1 MKRYFLTL
9 LVTIVSMVANAQQW
23 EIDFEGIGNYSPLRT
38 GIINDKG
45 EAVIMGEC
53 GTDNSHYYPMIMR
66 VTPDGEYDY
75 RVFDTIGI
83 NVSPT
88 HIVQQDNG
96 TYFASAVV
104 QPDDLGVGV
113 NVVFLV
119 LDSELNIVSMKSYE
133 QPEMVLGLRGGR
145 LMLDDDGTV
154 VFSCAYWYQS
164 TYGQR
169 TRPCFYRFDMNA
181 DTLSCSY
188 VTGTSSDGYDCYQL
202 LQKPDDDGFV
212 VLCARLNNKCS
223 LLIYDHEFN
232 YMDGFILSPAYRQSF
247 EHAYSDHWI
256 SNDKL
261 LIMGDMWQY
270 EEYNR
275 WNIGMA
281 EVSLDGTFDRWDRV
295 YHKQDTAIQSS
306 SDRCIA
312 YVNDTTIYGGA
323 WFYRTAGG
331 ESHGSVCL
339 YDSDMELL
347 GRKEFVEPEYGDK
360 ASCRFILPTVDGG
373 CLAGLLTYFDNNG
386 HRSSKLIKM
395 GREDFNPIPCSVKE
409 VPQEV
414 IKVLAYPNP
423 AKDEL
428 NIDISGLPEHNEH
441 RIQITDALGHI
452 CLDRII
458 RSEGNVLTVGVS
470 GLKAGVYVYSIYN
483 AEKEIVRNKFIK
495 E

>member
-373 CLAGLLTYFDNNG
+373 CLAGLLTYFYNNG

-483 AEKEIVRNKFIK
+483 AEKEIARNKFIK

>member
-1 MKRYFLTL
+1 MKTTKKIMMLCCL
-9 LVTIVSMVANAQQW
+9 MVLAAVSYGQQW

-53 GTDNSHYYPMIMR
+53 GTDKNHYYPMIMR

-88 HIVQQDNG
+88 HIVQQSNG

-104 QPDDLGVGV
+104 QPDDLGVGE

-145 LMLDDDGTV
+145 LMHDDDGTV

-169 TRPCFYRFDMNA
+169 TSPCFYRFDMNA

-188 VTGTSSDGYDCYQL
+188 VTGTSPDGYDCYQL

-212 VLCARLNNKCS
+212 VLGARLNNKCS
-223 LLIYDHEFN
+223 LLIYDYDFN
-232 YMDGFILSPAYRQSF
+232 YLDGFILSPAFRQSF
-247 EHAYSDHWI
+247 ELVYSDHWI
-256 SNDKL
+256 SDNKL
-261 LIMGDMWQY
+261 LIMGDMVPHDDY
-270 EEYNR
+270 TR
-275 WNIGMA
+275 WTIGMA
-281 EVSLDGTFDRWDRV
+281 EVGLDGTFDRWGRV
-295 YHKQDTAIQSS
+295 YHKQDTAIQASKQ
-306 SDRCIA
+306 CMA
-312 YVNDTTIYGGA
+312 YANDTTIYGGS
-323 WFYRTAGG
+323 WYYTVLGG

-339 YDSDMELL
+339 YDTDMELL
-347 GRKEFVEPEYGDK
+347 GKKEFVEPEYGDK
-360 ASCRFILPTVDGG
+360 ASCRFILPTMDGG
-373 CLAGLLTYFDNNG
+373 CLVGLLTYFVDNG

-395 GREDFNPIPCSVKE
+395 NREDFNPIPCSVKE
-409 VPQEV
+409 VPQEA
-414 IKVLAYPNP
+414 IKTLAYPNP
-423 AKDEL
+423 AKDFVRIEGAEATEVQVYNAL
-428 NIDISGLPEHNEH
+428 GQIVRTVQETNEIDLRGLVEGVYLL
-441 RIQITDALGHI
+441 RITDADG
-452 CLDRII
+452 
-458 RSEGNVLTVGVS
+458 
-470 GLKAGVYVYSIYN
+470 
-483 AEKEIVRNKFIK
+483 RNFTARVVV

>member
-1 MKRYFLTL
+1 MKATRLFTL
-9 LVTIVSMVANAQQW
+9 LALLLMAGGTVNAQQW
-23 EIDFEGIGNYSPLRT
+23 EIDYGNATSYTIMKSGIVNSNGENVLVGVSGP
-38 GIINDKG
+38 DK
-45 EAVIMGEC
+45 
-53 GTDNSHYYPMIMR
+53 NHYYPAIMS
-66 VTPDGEYDY
+66 VTVDGECNS
-75 RVFDTIGI
+75 RVFDTIEG
-83 NVSPT
+83 NVGFT
-88 HIVQQDNG
+88 HIVQLHNG
-96 TYFASAVV
+96 NYFAAAIV
-104 QPDDLGVGV
+104 QAD
-113 NVVFLV
+113 VFGIGEDV
-119 LDSELNIVSMKSYE
+119 IFMILDSDFNIINVKSYE
-133 QPEMVLGLRGGR
+133 KPEFALTMGEGR

-188 VTGTSSDGYDCYQL
+188 VTGTSDGYDCYQL

-212 VLCARLNNKCS
+212 VFCARLNNKCS
-223 LLIYDHEFN
+223 LLIYDHDFN

-270 EEYNR
+270 EEYDR

-281 EVSLDGTFDRWDRV
+281 EVGLDGTFDRWDRV

-414 IKVLAYPNP
+414 IKALVYPNP
-423 AKDEL
+423 ASEVVRIEGIEAAKVQVYNVFGQLVKTVQCSNEI
-428 NIDISGLPEHNEH
+428 NMSGLAEGVYLL
-441 RIQITDALGHI
+441 RITDA
-452 CLDRII
+452 
-458 RSEGNVLTVGVS
+458 EG
-470 GLKAGVYVYSIYN
+470 
-483 AEKEIVRNKFIK
+483 RNHTARVAVKD
-495 E
+495 

>member
-1 MKRYFLTL
+1 MKRYILTL
-9 LVTIVSMVANAQQW
+9 LVAIVSMATNAQQW
-23 EIDFEGIGNYSPLRT
+23 EIDLGGIGNYSRLRT
-38 GIINDKG
+38 GIINNKG

-66 VTPDGEYDY
+66 VTSDGEYEY
-75 RVFDTIGI
+75 RVLDTIGI

-104 QPDDLGVGV
+104 RPNDLGVGE
-113 NVVFLV
+113 NIVFLI
-119 LDSELNIVSMKSYE
+119 LDSELNIVNLKSYE

-145 LMLDDDGTV
+145 LMHDDDGTV
-154 VFSCAYWYQS
+154 VFSSAYRYQT

-188 VTGTSSDGYDCYQL
+188 VTGTSPDGYDCYQL

-212 VLCARLNNKCS
+212 VLCARLGNNCS
-223 LLIYDHEFN
+223 LLIYDHDFN
-232 YMDGFILSPAYRQSF
+232 YVDGFILSPAFRQSF

-281 EVSLDGTFDRWDRV
+281 EVGLDGTFDRWDRV

-306 SDRCIA
+306 SDRCMA
-312 YVNDTTIYGGA
+312 YANDTTIYGGS
-323 WFYRTAGG
+323 WFYAVLGG

-339 YDSDMELL
+339 YNTDMELL

-360 ASCRFILPTVDGG
+360 ASCRFVLPTVDGG
-373 CLAGLLTYFDNNG
+373 CLVGLLTYFVNNG

-395 GREDFNPIPCSVKE
+395 NREDFNPIPCSVKE
-409 VPQEV
+409 FPKEA
-414 IKVLAYPNP
+414 IKAMAYPNP

-428 NIDISGLPEHNEH
+428 NIDISGLPEHDEC
-441 RIQITDALGHI
+441 RIQIADALGHI
-452 CLDRII
+452 CMDRII
-458 RSEGNVLTVGVS
+458 RGEGNVLTVGVS
-470 GLKAGVYVYSIYN
+470 GLKAGVYVYTIYN
-483 AEKEIVRNKFIK
+483 AEKEISRNKFIK